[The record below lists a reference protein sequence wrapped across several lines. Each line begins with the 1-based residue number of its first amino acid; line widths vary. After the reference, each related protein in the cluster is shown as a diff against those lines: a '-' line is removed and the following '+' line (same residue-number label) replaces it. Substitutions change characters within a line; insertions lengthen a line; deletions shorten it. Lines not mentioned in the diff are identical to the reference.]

1 MAGKGVELLVSPTE
15 DETKV
20 LASFA
25 KISMSGSNNFVTA
38 VQIAELALKHRKN
51 KHGSQRIVVFVGS
64 PLKDDIPILE
74 KVGKQLRKNN
84 VGVDVISMGEVEENS
99 EKLTAFVNSAHSEG
113 NSSHLI
119 VVPPGVIPCDALL
132 SSPVLHMGF
141 GSFGGGASGGGG
153 TSAGGGSAFEEF
165 GGIDPNLDPD
175 LAMAIRLSAEEAR
188 ATEEAR
194 ASAAMNESLENT
206 SAVIASS
213 PQGGAVNPATPVP
226 FGGFGAEDDDDEE
239 ALMQQALAL
248 SLRDTQTQENTSSSS
263 AVNNNEMEI
272 DDDEAALQAALA
284 MSLPQPPPQSTPTQ
298 LPPQAAEGFV
308 DPAFVNQLLG
318 STMNTDINSLNEIL
332 GSVDVDI
339 NDPLIQAALAQMAK
353 ANQDDKEKD
362 DQNKK

>member
-25 KISMSGSNNFVTA
+25 KISMAGSSNFVTA

-51 KHGSQRIVVFVGS
+51 KHGSQRIVIFVGS

-141 GSFGGGASGGGG
+141 GAFGGSGGGGAS
-153 TSAGGGSAFEEF
+153 AGAGASAFEEF

-194 ASAAMNESLENT
+194 ASAAMNESLENS

-213 PQGGAVNPATPVP
+213 PQGGAVNPTTPVP
-226 FGGFGAEDDDDEE
+226 FGGFGAEDDEDEE

-248 SLRDTQTQENTSSSS
+248 SLRDTQIQENTSSSS

-284 MSLPQPPPQSTPTQ
+284 MSLPQPPQAPTQ

-362 DQNKK
+362 NQNKK